1 MKKSSTGQEIY
12 SSLKDIA
19 FKTIMVLPSLLLQK
33 PSKKSKAKDHW
44 AVLTLWH
51 DGNILELSKEG
62 ATTEGTLKSVNTR
75 NTIGEISK
83 NFIKKTKHGN
93 INGAIKL
100 LTNNMQNGVFSL
112 NEKTLELLRQKHPK
126 ASPATE
132 GVLLTDD
139 IQKIHPIKFENLTE
153 ESVKK
158 AALKTKGGSGPS
170 AMDAEGWRRI
180 LTSKQ
185 FGNSTS
191 NLCKAIVRMTRK
203 LCTVEDEHE
212 SLEAFVARRLV
223 PLDKNPGLRPIGIG
237 EIVRRIAGK
246 VVVSTIREDITES
259 VVWVQVCAGQE
270 TGSEAAVHAMNEI
283 FEEQDTEAVL
293 LLDATNAFNRVNRKV
308 LIHNAKVICPAIS
321 TYVNNCYR
329 LPSRLFVIDGTKVTS
344 EEGTTQGG
352 PTAMAMYA
360 IAITPIIMLLEPA
373 EKFPYKQTKIVAFT
387 DDLSASGSLSNIKKW
402 QKALYNLGPEFGCN
416 PEVS

>member
-1 MKKSSTGQEIY
+1 MKQMKKSSTGQEIY

-132 GVLLTDD
+132 SVLLTEDVE
-139 IQKIHPIKFENLTE
+139 KVHLIKFENITE
-153 ESVKK
+153 ESVRK
-158 AALKTKGGSGPS
+158 AALKTKVGSSLS

-185 FGNSTS
+185 FSNSS
-191 NLCKAIVRMTRK
+191 SELCKAIVRMT
-203 LCTVEDEHE
+203 
-212 SLEAFVARRLV
+212 
-223 PLDKNPGLRPIGIG
+223 
-237 EIVRRIAGK
+237 
-246 VVVSTIREDITES
+246 
-259 VVWVQVCAGQE
+259 
-270 TGSEAAVHAMNEI
+270 
-283 FEEQDTEAVL
+283 
-293 LLDATNAFNRVNRKV
+293 
-308 LIHNAKVICPAIS
+308 
-321 TYVNNCYR
+321 
-329 LPSRLFVIDGTKVTS
+329 
-344 EEGTTQGG
+344 
-352 PTAMAMYA
+352 
-360 IAITPIIMLLEPA
+360 
-373 EKFPYKQTKIVAFT
+373 
-387 DDLSASGSLSNIKKW
+387 
-402 QKALYNLGPEFGCN
+402 
-416 PEVS
+416 